1 MMNNR
6 RCHSLRSAAVFPCS
20 LLKLI
25 TDLKKVTVRGIES
38 RLRRVRGSR
47 GGVMTGAPEE
57 EEKQHSISVMEISAF
72 MIYYWW
78 SQHEGRPGILS
89 VYVDLVTT
97 GEPGAWC
104 LGPGVST
111 CELSRAPESGPGL
124 REAATRGRDF
134 SPGPG
139 LTCDETRVA
148 GPGRGGAE
156 TAIWTSFLQF
166 SGCNSAPR
174 KKKPTSVTM
183 IRLASMNV
191 GHAARISEIILF
203 VGAKNGPWMAAKSR

>member
-1 MMNNR
+1 
-6 RCHSLRSAAVFPCS
+6 
-20 LLKLI
+20 
-25 TDLKKVTVRGIES
+25 
-38 RLRRVRGSR
+38 
-47 GGVMTGAPEE
+47 MTGAPEE
-57 EEKQHSISVMEISAF
+57 EQEKQHSISVMEISAF

-78 SQHEGRPGILS
+78 SQHEKGGRGYSSLYIVWPHESARGVS
-89 VYVDLVTT
+89 
-97 GEPGAWC
+97 
-104 LGPGVST
+104 PGVST
-111 CELSRAPESGPGL
+111 CELSPAPESRARGCEKL
-124 REAATRGRDF
+124 RPATLVRAPDPHMWRD
-134 SPGPG
+134 
-139 LTCDETRVA
+139 A

-156 TAIWTSFLQF
+156 TAIWTSFLRF